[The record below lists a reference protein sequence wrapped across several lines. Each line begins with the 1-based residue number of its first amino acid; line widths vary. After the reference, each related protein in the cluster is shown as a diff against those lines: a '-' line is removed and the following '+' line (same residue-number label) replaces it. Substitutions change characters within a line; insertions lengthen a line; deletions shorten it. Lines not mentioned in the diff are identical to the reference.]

1 MKLNKILEN
10 CSSKFTRNNDKNVN
24 IKGISTNSTEMRNN
38 YIFGAIKG
46 KNFNGENFMREYKKN
61 KILDKKLIKNLA
73 PNIAE
78 GVDKLKKWSES
89 L

>member
-24 IKGISTNSTEMRNN
+24 IEGISTNSTEMKNN

-46 KNFNGENFMREYKKN
+46 KNFNGENFINSFSRLLEV
-61 KILDKKLIKNLA
+61 LIFLS
-73 PNIAE
+73 ITYF
-78 GVDKLKKWSES
+78 S
-89 L
+89 